1 MTSNASPQWP
11 QRNGA
16 QRPAAATNSSSER
29 QATTSSAI
37 KEERRP
43 TLSDLPKIAK
53 RTSVASPQS
62 PPQDEPTA
70 GTGTPPERPPKWY
83 ADLKVKN
90 ARDKNFSNAD
100 TLLGRLSDDIR
111 KCRTAG
117 SGNRVPIFDKIREL
131 LHIIV
136 FVEVTPDLL
145 KAKHMLENNGALAKL
160 FDDQRSDGVNWPF
173 DIKADAR
180 ELYNKWCDR
189 VFETDLLRGIKFHV
203 KSVNDK
209 KEGQKTTDSL
219 DRTYPTTRSNY
230 HGNGKLLNGQWWP
243 LQICALRDGAHGSS
257 QGGIHGRNDDCAYSV
272 IMSGGTDSTGK
283 KYPDVDDGDE
293 VLYCGTDS
301 VNGKIAEATSHL
313 IRSAEKKK
321 PVRLLRSSNLGSQYA
336 PEAGFRYDGLY
347 DVVSFENLDG
357 PESMRQRHQFKLKRQ
372 AGQDPIRA
380 LGPERR
386 PTQQELDEYKKH
398 KRLAGK
404 IKGQV

>member
-1 MTSNASPQWP
+1 MGNEQSSGLSAGQAEATFRKDLAAIKEAAKQKYLREHAAKKAAANHAAGSPQTAPPVSEASSQTSPDDDVLSAFQPRKQPLQQRANNVTTTASSESPRSSSGNETTLQNGWAGNPAEKGVAKKKTSLQAKERTGSTAIPFNPPSGPKSMETGVIRNKTIGQAKEGSNSARPPASSGQGALNGAQKRPATGLSAFADERRPSSSNLPKIAKKTSNASPQSP

-90 ARDKNFSNAD
+90 VRDKNFSNAD
-100 TLLGRLSDDIR
+100 TLLGRFSDDIR
-111 KCRTAG
+111 KCRAAG

-136 FVEVTPDLL
+136 FVEVTADLL
-145 KAKHMLENNGALAKL
+145 KAKHMLENNGALAKM

-180 ELYNKWCDR
+180 ELYNK
-189 VFETDLLRGIKFHV
+189 V
-203 KSVNDK
+203 
-209 KEGQKTTDSL
+209 
-219 DRTYPTTRSNY
+219 
-230 HGNGKLLNGQWWP
+230 
-243 LQICALRDGAHGSS
+243 
-257 QGGIHGRNDDCAYSV
+257 
-272 IMSGGTDSTGK
+272 
-283 KYPDVDDGDE
+283 
-293 VLYCGTDS
+293 
-301 VNGKIAEATSHL
+301 
-313 IRSAEKKK
+313 
-321 PVRLLRSSNLGSQYA
+321 
-336 PEAGFRYDGLY
+336 
-347 DVVSFENLDG
+347 
-357 PESMRQRHQFKLKRQ
+357 
-372 AGQDPIRA
+372 
-380 LGPERR
+380 
-386 PTQQELDEYKKH
+386 
-398 KRLAGK
+398 
-404 IKGQV
+404 